1 MYFLLW
7 GVVAFSLWHLSLVF
21 HPLQEKVET
30 IPKVC
35 SWLCLVTLCGH
46 RGSSEGV
53 LLNFLTRSS
62 SLN

>member
-7 GVVAFSLWHLSLVF
+7 EVVAFSLWHLYLVF

-30 IPKVC
+30 VPKVC
-35 SWLCLVTLCGH
+35 SWLCLVILCRH
-46 RGSSEGV
+46 RGSNEDV
-53 LLNFLTRSS
+53 LLNFLPCSS